1 MNTYFENLIIGLL
14 DLYILNMYVKFQSIG
29 CYLLFN
35 PKTYFLC
42 IILDYKNL
50 EFKHLINDIA
60 IDLFFFFFGNFVS
73 INDIR
78 KKCNSMVD
86 LSKFTFNKKI
96 LSKYVA

>member
-14 DLYILNMYVKFQSIG
+14 ILYILNMYVKFQPIG

-60 IDLFFFFFGNFVS
+60 IDLFFFFF
-73 INDIR
+73 
-78 KKCNSMVD
+78 
-86 LSKFTFNKKI
+86 LKFCKHK
-96 LSKYVA
+96 